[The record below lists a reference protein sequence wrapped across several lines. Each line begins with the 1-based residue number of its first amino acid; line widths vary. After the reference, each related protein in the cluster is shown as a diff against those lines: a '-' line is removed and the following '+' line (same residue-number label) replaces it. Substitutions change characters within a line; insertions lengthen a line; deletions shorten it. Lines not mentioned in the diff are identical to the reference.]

1 MQADN
6 IVIFDKGLL
15 YTIER
20 EPFETN
26 ASLYRRGWFIINNKN
41 NETNNNKLI
50 SDSIININ
58 KNRVTSYVGYT
69 NDLVKRLALH
79 NKSKGAKFTKG
90 RKWTLIYKK
99 CYKTKSLAM
108 KNEYILKK
116 NQKKRNLI
124 KKKFIKNI

>member
-1 MQADN
+1 MKFF
-6 IVIFDKGLL
+6 VYLL
-15 YTIER
+15 
-20 EPFETN
+20 
-26 ASLYRRGWFIINNKN
+26 
-41 NETNNNKLI
+41 
-50 SDSIININ
+50 ININ
-58 KNRVTSYVGYT
+58 KNRATSYVGYT
-69 NDLVKRLALH
+69 NDLVKRLDLH

-124 KKKFIKNI
+124 KKKFIENN

>member
-1 MQADN
+1 MKFF
-6 IVIFDKGLL
+6 VYLL
-15 YTIER
+15 
-20 EPFETN
+20 
-26 ASLYRRGWFIINNKN
+26 
-41 NETNNNKLI
+41 
-50 SDSIININ
+50 ININ

-69 NDLVKRLALH
+69 NDLVKRITLH

-90 RKWTLIYKK
+90 RKWTLVYKK

-124 KKKFIKNI
+124 KKKFIENI

>member
-1 MQADN
+1 MKFF
-6 IVIFDKGLL
+6 VYLL
-15 YTIER
+15 
-20 EPFETN
+20 
-26 ASLYRRGWFIINNKN
+26 
-41 NETNNNKLI
+41 
-50 SDSIININ
+50 ININ
-58 KNRVTSYVGYT
+58 KNKATSYVGYT
-69 NDLVKRLALH
+69 SDLVKRLTLH

-124 KKKFIKNI
+124 KKKFIENN